1 MKTLLL
7 ITAVGAIISTI
18 VTTLTAVVFCLAG
31 GANST
36 PEQIH
41 SLKLWMLGCTLGGAL
56 GVGAGIWLLRVGSAG
71 WATGA
76 AILPTVIM
84 GTILLSK
91 LIG

>member
-1 MKTLLL
+1 MKPLLV

-18 VTTLTAVVFCLAG
+18 VATLAAVVFCLAG

-36 PEQIH
+36 PAQIH
-41 SLKLWMLGCTLGGAL
+41 TLKLWMLGCTLGGAL
-56 GVGAGIWLLRVGSAG
+56 GVGAGIWLLRLGSAG

-84 GTILLSK
+84 GAILVSK